1 MTDEQPIYVSPERD
15 VAIHH
20 APAKELP
27 LQQWEGEGGAM
38 PTGASRS
45 AGSTVA
51 TTKVGS
57 VTAPRSAQPRCDEV
71 DPDAITE
78 RHFFAEN
85 EGQLRR

>member
-1 MTDEQPIYVSPERD
+1 MTEEQPNDVSNARAAAVP
-15 VAIHH
+15 H
-20 APAKELP
+20 APARELP

-38 PTGASRS
+38 PTGASRAS
-45 AGSTVA
+45 GSTVA

-57 VTAPRSAQPRCDEV
+57 VTAQHSAQPRCDEV